1 MKKPGRSV
9 RPSDCCLRD
18 GTPVRRMVCSI
29 LGEPLASAPPIEKA
43 AEGLAC
49 ISLPV
54 SRFKNWLF
62 LTAVCVAVPVWRL
75 NSALSGVRQR
85 RQGVRELPHIQRQET
100 AQFFHRLTGREIQ
113 ASPSAALSMGGADAR
128 DSSGIEQTMRRTG
141 VPSRKQRSEG
151 RTARPGFSVP
161 TQLSAYA
168 VLLPS
173 FVTPDSTSTASG
185 FCGAGIG

>member
-113 ASPSAALSMGGADAR
+113 AIPSAALPMGGADAR
-128 DSSGIEQTMRRTG
+128 GSSGIEQTM
-141 VPSRKQRSEG
+141 G
-151 RTARPGFSVP
+151 RTDRPGFFVT
-161 TQLSAYA
+161 TQPSAYA

>member
-1 MKKPGRSV
+1 MKKPGRAV
-9 RPSDCCLRD
+9 RP
-18 GTPVRRMVCSI
+18 MVCSI
-29 LGEPLASAPPIEKA
+29 PEEPLASAPPIGRA
-43 AEGLAC
+43 AEGIAC

-62 LTAVCVAVPVWRL
+62 LTTACVAVPVWRL

-128 DSSGIEQTMRRTG
+128 DSSGIEQTM
-141 VPSRKQRSEG
+141 G
-151 RTARPGFSVP
+151 RTERPCFSVT
-161 TQLSAYA
+161 TQPSAYA

-173 FVTPDSTSTASG
+173 FVTPDFTSTASG
-185 FCGAGIG
+185 LISTMS